1 MNNMDF
7 VKQRVTSNII
17 VDWCEKK
24 AINNLLT
31 FNNSF
36 VSSYQKFRFTTQ
48 ISEKIIPSTNSKK
61 GYWKNGIFT
70 LYEILNNG
78 GNISVSLLIS
88 SKGLTN
94 NKRLNSFL
102 KSTMINYCDEV
113 IVIKTWNIFMLN
125 NKLDNLYDTLD
136 DFFFCELRKYEE
148 ELLKWVDDNNYS
160 ICKQKSGLVEGS
172 VKKIYTD
179 KYERNQEARQKCI
192 EYHGTK
198 CKICGFDFGEI
209 YESELEGKIEVHH
222 TIPLSKIKQE
232 YVVDPIN
239 DLIPVC
245 PNCHM
250 VLHSKEDAYTPDQV
264 KKMINN

>member
-125 NKLDNLYDTLD
+125 NKLDNLYDNANTL
-136 DFFFCELRKYEE
+136 
-148 ELLKWVDDNNYS
+148 LLASQDVNQPVQIKKLVTGGRFES
-160 ICKQKSGLVEGS
+160 ITNIGQLKNLQIGNGLVCDIVYEL
-172 VKKIYTD
+172 YTYQA
-179 KYERNQEARQKCI
+179 KGA
-192 EYHGTK
+192 
-198 CKICGFDFGEI
+198 
-209 YESELEGKIEVHH
+209 
-222 TIPLSKIKQE
+222 
-232 YVVDPIN
+232 
-239 DLIPVC
+239 
-245 PNCHM
+245 
-250 VLHSKEDAYTPDQV
+250 
-264 KKMINN
+264 